1 MANIELKL
9 HGLQD
14 KLLDRF
20 VDKGFA
26 ESREEALRFALL
38 KSALDL
44 GLIDQ
49 KLLVKEI
56 RGDLGKD
63 KKLVH
68 DILKDIKEIKNE
80 SIFG

>member
-9 HGLQD
+9 HGIQD
-14 KLLDRF
+14 KLLDSF

-38 KSALDL
+38 KSAIDL

-56 RGDLGKD
+56 RKDLSKD

-68 DILKDIKEIKNE
+68 DVLKDISKIR
-80 SIFG
+80 

>member
-9 HGLQD
+9 HGIQD
-14 KLLDRF
+14 KLLDSF

-38 KSALDL
+38 KSAIDL
-44 GLIDQ
+44 GLVDQ
-49 KLLVKEI
+49 KLLAKEI
-56 RGDLGKD
+56 RKDLSKD

-68 DILKDIKEIKNE
+68 DVLKDISKIKNE
-80 SIFG
+80 SVSG